1 VAALH
6 IAAMLALMQKSTDLG
21 ARIVRREPM
30 MLQFFEPEAQ
40 DAPAS
45 ADSLPE
51 LVQLELTA
59 PMLPE
64 LLVES
69 GATLRMLEPP
79 RIDPTARLD
88 LSPFTSR
95 AQLPRGQIA
104 TVLILLGI
112 AVDGTVEDAQIVR
125 STGDESANAAA
136 LDYARATRWIPGN
149 VSGEPRAMKASL
161 TVILGE
167 IA

>member
-1 VAALH
+1 
-6 IAAMLALMQKSTDLG
+6 
-21 ARIVRREPM
+21 
-30 MLQFFEPEAQ
+30 
-40 DAPAS
+40 
-45 ADSLPE
+45 
-51 LVQLELTA
+51 
-59 PMLPE
+59 
-64 LLVES
+64 
-69 GATLRMLEPP
+69 
-79 RIDPTARLD
+79 
-88 LSPFTSR
+88 
-95 AQLPRGQIA
+95 
-104 TVLILLGI
+104 VLILLGI